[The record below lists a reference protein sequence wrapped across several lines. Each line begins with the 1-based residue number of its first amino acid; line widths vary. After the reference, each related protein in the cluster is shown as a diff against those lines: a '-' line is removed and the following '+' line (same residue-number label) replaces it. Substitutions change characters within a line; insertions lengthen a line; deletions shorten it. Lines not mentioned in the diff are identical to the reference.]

1 MKIEEYDKAFDLDVR
16 ALVNITIECL
26 PLILKSKGHILNIST
41 IGATHRYPNLS
52 MHCGAKAAF
61 DNFTKCWTQEL
72 ANDGVRFN
80 AIVPGV
86 IETNIWNVIDLSPEM
101 PKSIKNLWK
110 LIFIVVDLEHQTK

>member
-1 MKIEEYDKAFDLDVR
+1 MGL
-16 ALVNITIECL
+16 
-26 PLILKSKGHILNIST
+26 LIVT
-41 IGATHRYPNLS
+41 
-52 MHCGAKAAF
+52 KAAF
-61 DNFTKCWTQEL
+61 DNFTRCWTQEL
-72 ANDGVRFN
+72 ANDGVRVN